1 MDRNS
6 SPSSSDQEGPQ
17 AMIGSVD
24 ELDQGLL
31 TVAEAAKVL
40 HVGRSMVYALMERGQ
55 LQYVKIGRARRIP
68 KAAIRDF
75 IRRNLKGAW
84 KL

>member
-1 MDRNS
+1 
-6 SPSSSDQEGPQ
+6 
-17 AMIGSVD
+17 MIGSLD

-31 TVAEAAKVL
+31 TVAEAARVL
-40 HVGRSMVYALMERGQ
+40 HVGRTMVYGLMERGQ
-55 LQYVKIGRARRIP
+55 LQFVKIGRSRRIP

-75 IRRNLKGAW
+75 IKRNLKGAW

>member
-1 MDRNS
+1 
-6 SPSSSDQEGPQ
+6 
-17 AMIGSVD
+17 MIGSVD

-31 TVAEAAKVL
+31 TVVEAARVL
-40 HVGRSMVYALMERGQ
+40 HVGRTTVYGLMERGQ
-55 LQYVKIGRARRIP
+55 LQFVRIGRARRIP

-75 IRRNLKGAW
+75 IKRNLKGAW